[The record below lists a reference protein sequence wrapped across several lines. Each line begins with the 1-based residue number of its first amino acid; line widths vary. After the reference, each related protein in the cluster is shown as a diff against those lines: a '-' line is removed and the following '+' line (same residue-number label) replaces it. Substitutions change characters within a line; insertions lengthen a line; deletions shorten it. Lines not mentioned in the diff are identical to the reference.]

1 MAEKKQ
7 QTALYIAPEPVRM
20 GRPRKIGCI
29 EEMWTLWEEYCRK
42 CDNHM
47 KTESVITKGLTGTTV
62 DHVLVAAPLTYTKK
76 GFCLHIGITE
86 SSFDTTY
93 GEDEDYDEFME
104 MLRMAAEIDAVQVR
118 GRHVE
123 FQVGGDLDGALRRI
137 FREDG
142 DGSEIQRRRTA
153 HCHHRRGRS
162 DGVIRWHG

>member
-1 MAEKKQ
+1 VAEKKQ

-20 GRPRKIGCI
+20 GRPRKIGCV

-42 CDNHM
+42 CDSHM

-86 SSFDTTY
+86 SSFDATY

-104 MLRMAAEIDAVQVR
+104 MLRMAAEIDAR
-118 GRHVE
+118 SK
-123 FQVGGDLDGALRRI
+123 F
-137 FREDG
+137 EDG
-142 DGSEIQRRRTA
+142 TLNSKLAAIWMGHYDGYSVKTETEAKFSGGGLPI
-153 HCHHRRGRS
+153 
-162 DGVIRWHG
+162 VITGEDDLTG